1 MPTVEYVKNDEKTG
15 AVRIA
20 VRDGD
25 ERRIFNLGK
34 STYARIGMIRKGEE
48 LTDEVMALMDEEN
61 EYRAAKR
68 HALSILSYGD
78 NNERR
83 LIEKLM
89 RKGSSRELAREVA
102 REMVSLGYINES
114 RQLERLVSLDA
125 NTKLFGEGRILRHLV
140 SLGYSAADV
149 RSILLSLCETG
160 EIDFEKNA
168 VRLLEKH
175 GGKDLDADAKRKLL
189 FRYGYKVG
197 SQFDFE

>member
-89 RKGSSRELAREVA
+89 RKGSSREVAREVA

-125 NTKLFGEGRILRHLV
+125 NTKLFGEGRIHRHLV

-149 RSILLSLCETG
+149 RSILLSLCESG

-175 GGKDLDADAKRKLL
+175 GGKALDADTKRKLL